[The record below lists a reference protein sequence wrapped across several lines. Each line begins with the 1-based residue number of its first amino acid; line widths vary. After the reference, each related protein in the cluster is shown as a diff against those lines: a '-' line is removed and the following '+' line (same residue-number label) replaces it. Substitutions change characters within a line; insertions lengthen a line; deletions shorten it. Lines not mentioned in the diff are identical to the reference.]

1 MIIKTE
7 VVSGLPGL
15 NKELAMNIEKRE
27 LEVRLKHAKMLIE
40 IYKKEVK
47 NLKEEIDK
55 LKNHKTVID
64 KSDFDKLKEFFDID
78 MNGIDSIE
86 KFLGRLE
93 EDYCPSEFGLI
104 DYDCH
109 DGCDKCWERNFGRIL
124 EKDGE

>member
-1 MIIKTE
+1 
-7 VVSGLPGL
+7 
-15 NKELAMNIEKRE
+15 MNIEKIE
-27 LEVRLKHAKMLIE
+27 LEVRLKYAKMLIE
-40 IYKKEVK
+40 IYKKEVES
-47 NLKEEIDK
+47 LKEEIDK

-64 KSDFDKLKEFFDID
+64 EIAFNKLKEFFDID

-104 DYDCH
+104 DYDCC
-109 DGCDKCWERNFGRIL
+109 DGCDKCWERNFGRIIGRII

>member
-1 MIIKTE
+1 
-7 VVSGLPGL
+7 
-15 NKELAMNIEKRE
+15 MNIEKRE
-27 LEVRLKHAKMLIE
+27 LEVRLKYAKMLIE
-40 IYKKEVK
+40 IYKKEVE

-55 LKNHKTVID
+55 IKNYKTFID
-64 KSDFDKLKEFFDID
+64 EIDFDKLKEFFDID

-104 DYDCH
+104 DYDCR